1 MVHQRQVLMFCALG
15 PLWWLGENHCEL
27 RDAVAGCARSGV
39 RSRHPSIDLPRIDDE
54 SLFTTLLRYAK
65 QSNVLFGGEH
75 WLEQSTGDLFP
86 KNSPPYFVF
95 EGARHFCL
103 TVVPQLH
110 ALLITLRTTSA
121 RLRKHLQELRRVVQI
136 LRNRHEVSAE
146 GHQCG
151 AGTVVSVDRH
161 PLEQRRKAASV
172 EGASV
177 LGRHRARAKQ
187 RARTSFCT

>member
-1 MVHQRQVLMFCALG
+1 MNCETLSLVATGVACGARIRALTYHASTMSRCS
-15 PLWWLGENHCEL
+15 PPYFATQNSPTYSL
-27 RDAVAGCARSGV
+27 AVNTGW
-39 RSRHPSIDLPRIDDE
+39 
-54 SLFTTLLRYAK
+54 
-65 QSNVLFGGEH
+65 NN
-75 WLEQSTGDLFP
+75 QSTGDLFP
-86 KNSPPYFVF
+86 KNSPPSFVF